1 MPVWILVNG
10 TIVTIISIV
19 KDKTTDYIEKIK
31 ILLPTGLEYF
41 IERISVKFQLMD
53 RVYIIRNQFPL
64 SLSYNITIHKNQGL
78 SLQNVVI

>member
-1 MPVWILVNG
+1 MIRRNIDVSVNLVNG
-10 TIVTIISIV
+10 TIATIISIV

-31 ILLPTGLEYF
+31 ILLPTDLEYF

-64 SLSYNITIHKNQGL
+64 SLPFIK
-78 SLQNVVI
+78 VKV